1 MNEITWYD
9 WIDGEGTTG
18 RKARQL
24 KGCPRLT
31 STQLEVLY
39 QMRKTVG
46 DGYVISKA
54 NRDQLFDM
62 GLVDRLNGWQF
73 ITRLGMAVLDVYGLL
88 SDDRYGCTNT
98 PYANFIQPQ
107 QWTRLHSEGWI
118 RD

>member
-9 WIDGEGTTG
+9 WIDGEGTTD

-31 STQLEVLY
+31 SAQLEVLY
-39 QMRKTVG
+39 QMRKTVW

-54 NRDQLFDM
+54 CRDQLVDM

-88 SDDRYGCTNT
+88 SDERYGCTNT
-98 PYANFIQPQ
+98 PYANFVSLQ
-107 QWTRLHSEGWI
+107 QFARLREQGWLC
-118 RD
+118 D